1 MLVKGEHVADARER
15 GGTEVLRCVIAGGA
29 NTGKV
34 RGELRAA
41 IVGAPR
47 FCFDIEI
54 ASPQPIH
61 PTLLKGLLVHAG
73 GR

>member
-1 MLVKGEHVADARER
+1 M
-15 GGTEVLRCVIAGGA
+15 IAGGA

-54 ASPQPIH
+54 ASPQLIH
-61 PTLLKGLLVHAG
+61 PTLPKGLLVHAG
-73 GR
+73 GRRL